1 MKSFPEAESIFF
13 CKRTETIN
21 ERQLRIT
28 CPESGAFFVQTITE
42 VNMDYE
48 NFKEE
53 LIEDL
58 KENFEARGIK
68 GMSFVNVK
76 SCAYP

>member
-53 LIEDL
+53 LKTD
-58 KENFEARGIK
+58 
-68 GMSFVNVK
+68 SFGGT
-76 SCAYP
+76 